1 VPQRAADSMTES
13 SPIFDRP
20 PSEGDTPGNA
30 EPSPDGGRAVRRRIR
45 LVVLIVLMTG
55 AVLASSWLLGTEDG
69 RRYLDR
75 AYLAQVGE
83 QARGWMQQNPALTL
97 GGFVLAYCV
106 CAVFLLPVWWLQ
118 MLSGFA
124 LGIWGGLGWIMVC
137 STTGALLTAQ
147 VSRWLGEEWVR
158 ERIVGH
164 GKIAR
169 RMRRVAELA
178 GRNGLLL
185 VLISRLS
192 YPVPYGVSN
201 YLFGLLNLRRL
212 HIAVGTALGG
222 TPVYAGWVAAGARPD
237 WLGRWEFWVVTIG
250 VNLALLVPLLVRSA
264 RKNDNAAE
272 MNSPEVPHE
281 SKAESGRSA
290 SSVV

>member
-1 VPQRAADSMTES
+1 MTES

-20 PSEGDTPGNA
+20 PSEGDTPGATPGNA
-30 EPSPDGGRAVRRRIR
+30 EPSSDGGRAVRRRVR
-45 LVVLIVLMTG
+45 LVVLAILLTG
-55 AVLASSWLLGTEDG
+55 AVLASIWLVGTEDG

-83 QARGWMQQNPALTL
+83 QARGWMQRNPALTL
-97 GGFVLAYCV
+97 GSFVLAYCV
-106 CAVFLLPVWWLQ
+106 CAVFLLPVWWIQ

-124 LGIWGGLGWIMVC
+124 LGIWGGVGWIMVC
-137 STTGALLTAQ
+137 STAGALLTAQ

-201 YLFGLLNLRRL
+201 YLFGLLNLRRS
-212 HIAVGTALGG
+212 HIAIGTALGG

-264 RKNDNAAE
+264 RKNDNARTANHE
-272 MNSPEVPHE
+272 VVPNEPSSP
-281 SKAESGRSA
+281 AESQA
-290 SSVV
+290 